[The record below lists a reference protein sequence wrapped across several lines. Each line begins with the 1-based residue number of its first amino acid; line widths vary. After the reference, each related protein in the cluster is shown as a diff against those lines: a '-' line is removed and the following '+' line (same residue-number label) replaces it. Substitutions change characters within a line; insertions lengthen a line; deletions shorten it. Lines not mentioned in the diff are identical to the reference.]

1 MGDLIGLS
9 AQVLLSPAILF
20 FLLGLGAALLRSDLS
35 IPEPVAK
42 GMAIYLM
49 VAIGFKG
56 GHEVATYGL
65 SLDMAWAAVLG
76 IVLSFS
82 FPLLAFPLIKKIARL
97 DAVNAAAIGAHY
109 GSVSVVTFVTAVE
122 IYRLAGVAVPG
133 YMVGVMALMETP
145 AILSGLWLAHK
156 ARTVQSG
163 LWLAHK
169 ARQVNAHDKKTS
181 PKESHAEGSD
191 IWREVLLNGSV
202 VLLIGAFLI
211 ALASGQKGYQVL
223 KPLIEVPFKAVLCF
237 FLLDMGLVAARQILA
252 SKLLNFRLVVIGLL
266 LPLLGA
272 LIGGGAAASLGLP
285 LGVVAI
291 MATLAAS
298 ASYIAVPAAIRL
310 TLPQANPGL
319 YLTCALAITFPFNV
333 TLGLSLYLG
342 YAQFLTKGLAP

>member
-20 FLLGLGAALLRSDLS
+20 LLGLGAALLRSDLS
-35 IPEPVAK
+35 IPEPIAK
-42 GMAIYLM
+42 GLALYLM

-56 GHEVATYGL
+56 GHEVATNGL
-65 SLDMAWAAVLG
+65 SLDMAWAALLG
-76 IVLSFS
+76 IALSFT
-82 FPLLAFPLIKKIARL
+82 FPLAAFPLIKKIGRL
-97 DAVNAAAIGAHY
+97 DGVNAAAIAAHY

-122 IYRLAGVAVPG
+122 IYRLAGVSVPG

-156 ARTVQSG
+156 ARRYDG
-163 LWLAHK
+163 LRAGEG
-169 ARQVNAHDKKTS
+169 DKKTS
-181 PKESHAEGSD
+181 SQAGHD

-202 VLLIGAFLI
+202 VLLMGAFII
-211 ALASGQKGYQVL
+211 ALVSGGKGYEVL
-223 KPLIEVPFKAVLCF
+223 RPLIEVPFKAVLCF

-252 SKLLNFRLVVIGLL
+252 SKLLSLRLVVIGLL
-266 LPLLGA
+266 LPVLGA
-272 LIGGGAAASLGLP
+272 LVGGGLAASIGLP
-285 LGVVAI
+285 LGVVAT

-319 YLTCALAITFPFNV
+319 YLSCALAITFPFNV
-333 TLGLSLYLG
+333 TLGLSLYLS
-342 YAQFLTKGLAP
+342 YAKFLVGG